1 MGHENEY
8 TFEDANDHKVK
19 KSKFSGVGSFIWNSR
34 TKEFLGRD
42 GASWGKV
49 SLFYAIFYL
58 GLGSFFIGMLAVF
71 IQIMPKDKP
80 TYYGESSVMNS
91 RGLNPGL
98 GFRPQVD
105 VEDSLIYYN
114 PQVYE
119 DSTQGH
125 KKYVRNLKNFL
136 DASELSCFSA
146 ILSPPPPTPGHV
158 FPLGGKLSFQH
169 VCSFIPPFF

>member
-1 MGHENEY
+1 MGHDEY
-8 TFEDANDHKVK
+8 TFDDHNDHKVK
-19 KSKFSGVGSFIWNSR
+19 AKGGIGAFIWNSR

-98 GFRPQVD
+98 GFRPQID
-105 VEDSLIYYN
+105 VEDALILYN

-119 DSTQGH
+119 DNTQGH
-125 KKYVRNLKNFL
+125 KKFVRNLKVFL
-136 DASELSCFSA
+136 ENSE
-146 ILSPPPPTPGHV
+146 H
-158 FPLGGKLSFQH
+158 SFRLY
-169 VCSFIPPFF
+169 VRLVLYWLLT